1 LTSAFVLL
9 IDFKSDDA
17 EELVGA
23 FGLGAGVVVCAPTTL
38 MYESIVISVIEVIT
52 GLTRFEPNR
61 VFLVIVLIG
70 LFIGLLMGTLIGTLM
85 GLLKLTKVIFVV
97 EALGI
102 LQFPTH

>member
-1 LTSAFVLL
+1 MLL

-38 MYESIVISVIEVIT
+38 MNESIIISVNEVIT

>member
-1 LTSAFVLL
+1 MLL

-38 MYESIVISVIEVIT
+38 MNESIVISVNEVIT

-70 LFIGLLMGTLIGTLM
+70 LLIGLKIGRLM

>member
-1 LTSAFVLL
+1 MTSAFVLL

-38 MYESIVISVIEVIT
+38 MNESIIISVNEVIT

>member
-1 LTSAFVLL
+1 MLL

-38 MYESIVISVIEVIT
+38 MNESIIISVNEVIT

-70 LFIGLLMGTLIGTLM
+70 LLIGLKIGRLM

>member
-1 LTSAFVLL
+1 MLL

-38 MYESIVISVIEVIT
+38 MYESIVISVNEVIT

-70 LFIGLLMGTLIGTLM
+70 LLIGLKIGRLM

>member
-1 LTSAFVLL
+1 MLL

-38 MYESIVISVIEVIT
+38 MYESIVISVNEVIT

-70 LFIGLLMGTLIGTLM
+70 LLIGLKIGRLM

-97 EALGI
+97 ETLGI

>member
-1 LTSAFVLL
+1 MLL

-23 FGLGAGVVVCAPTTL
+23 FGLCAGVVVCAPTTL
-38 MYESIVISVIEVIT
+38 MNESIVISVNEVIT

-70 LFIGLLMGTLIGTLM
+70 LLIGLKIGTLM

>member
-1 LTSAFVLL
+1 MLL

-70 LFIGLLMGTLIGTLM
+70 LLIGLKIGTLM

>member
-1 LTSAFVLL
+1 MLL

-38 MYESIVISVIEVIT
+38 MNESIVISVIEVIT

-70 LFIGLLMGTLIGTLM
+70 LLIGLKIGTLM

>member
-1 LTSAFVLL
+1 MTSAFVLL

-38 MYESIVISVIEVIT
+38 MNESIVISVNEVIT

>member
-1 LTSAFVLL
+1 MLL

-38 MYESIVISVIEVIT
+38 MNESIVISVNEVIT

-70 LFIGLLMGTLIGTLM
+70 LLIGLKIGTLM

>member
-1 LTSAFVLL
+1 MLL

-38 MYESIVISVIEVIT
+38 MNESIIISVNEVIT

-70 LFIGLLMGTLIGTLM
+70 LLIGLKIGRLM

-97 EALGI
+97 ETLGI